1 MLLCGEQ
8 NMNHFF
14 VCVIIMIVVES
25 HGYLLHKHT
34 YIINMREKKCMH
46 IKLYTSLNL
55 SQCNLLT
62 WLMHF

>member
-14 VCVIIMIVVES
+14 ECVIIMIVVES

-34 YIINMREKKCMH
+34 YSINMREKNVC
-46 IKLYTSLNL
+46 TSNYIQL
-55 SQCNLLT
+55 
-62 WLMHF
+62 